1 MKEATKHQIMAIQSK
16 VIIEYL
22 LGRTVYGYSDED
34 MDKIQMMFNITNNND
49 IYYGIKK
56 GNADGGAHQT
66 PSGD

>member
-1 MKEATKHQIMAIQSK
+1 MQYILENKYIKN
-16 VIIEYL
+16 
-22 LGRTVYGYSDED
+22 

-49 IYYGIKK
+49 IYYGTKK

>member
-49 IYYGIKK
+49 IYYGTKK